1 MFRNYRS
8 EGPPLLTDPDEKIRV
23 RFTLEGSSTTV
34 ANTLRRCILS
44 NTRSVSFR
52 ANLTDAVNPGIV
64 FRKNTSVI
72 FNEML
77 AHRLTLIPLAVRRID
92 EFDPKSI
99 ECSLKIRNDSS
110 NLMPVTAAD
119 IKIVQKTAAEE
130 GVGVGV
136 GVGEEIPSSALF
148 PPDPITGDTC
158 LITTLRP
165 ASGTVVE
172 EIDLTAYPVV
182 GTGAQFMGFCPVSQ
196 CSYGNTEDPD
206 PVRQEQFFFEWLS
219 EFKKIAE
226 PGAVPP
232 EVLAKHKVEWSTM
245 ANQRCFKTDAATGE
259 PNSFDFV
266 IESVGIRSVKEIVAE
281 AIQSVVTMLT
291 PFASTETPSAELG
304 ITTQPVDSRMTNGID
319 VNIANHEHTLGV
331 LLQTVLTDI
340 YLNTEAPDAP
350 ISYAGY
356 KVPHPLHKSVRMR
369 IGIREG
375 VAGDPAVIARQV
387 IAMAAQRAI
396 QIFEDLARE
405 WTNVAPVAVVAPP
418 TLEG

>member
-23 RFTLEGSSTTV
+23 RFTLEGTSTTV
-34 ANTLRRCILS
+34 ANTLRRCTLS
-44 NTRSVSFR
+44 NTRSVGFR
-52 ANLTDAVNPGIV
+52 ANLTDAANPGIA

-99 ECSLKIRNDSS
+99 ECILKIRNESP
-110 NLMPVTAAD
+110 NLMNVTAAD
-119 IKIVQKTAAEE
+119 IKIMQKGAGAGAGAVE
-130 GVGVGV
+130 
-136 GVGEEIPSSALF
+136 GEEIPSSALF

-165 ASGTVVE
+165 ATGSGSVVE

-266 IESVGIRSVKEIVAE
+266 IESVGIRSVKEIIAE
-281 AIQSVVTMLT
+281 AIQSVITMLT
-291 PFASTETPSAELG
+291 PFANTETPSAELG

-319 VNIANHEHTLGV
+319 VNIANHEHTLGN

-369 IGIREG
+369 IGVREG

-387 IAMAAQRAI
+387 IAMAAQRGI

-405 WTNVAPVAVVAPP
+405 WTNVTPVAVVAPP
-418 TLEG
+418 VLEG

>member
-1 MFRNYRS
+1 
-8 EGPPLLTDPDEKIRV
+8 
-23 RFTLEGSSTTV
+23 
-34 ANTLRRCILS
+34 
-44 NTRSVSFR
+44 
-52 ANLTDAVNPGIV
+52 
-64 FRKNTSVI
+64 VI

-77 AHRLTLIPLAVRRID
+77 AHRLTLVPLAVRRID

-99 ECSLKIRNDSS
+99 ECVLKIRNESPS
-110 NLMPVTAAD
+110 LLHVTAAD
-119 IKIVQKTAAEE
+119 IKIIQKGGAGGGAGGDTGGGAD
-130 GVGVGV
+130 
-136 GVGEEIPSSALF
+136 EEIPSSALF

-165 ASGTVVE
+165 ATGSVVE

-206 PVRQEQFFFEWLS
+206 PVRQEQFFFEWLA

-266 IESVGIRSVKEIVAE
+266 IESVGVRSIKEIVAE
-281 AIQSVVTMLT
+281 AIQSVITMLT
-291 PFASTETPSAELG
+291 PFANTETPSAELG
-304 ITTQPVDSRMTNGID
+304 ITTQPVDSRMTNGVD
-319 VNIANHEHTLGV
+319 VNIANHEHTLGN
-331 LLQTVLTDI
+331 LLQTVLTDL

-369 IGIREG
+369 IGVREG
-375 VAGDPAVIARQV
+375 IAGDPAVIARQV

-405 WTNVAPVAVVAPP
+405 WTNVAPATADVAPP
-418 TLEG
+418 VLEG

>member
-8 EGPPLLTDPDEKIRV
+8 EGPPLLTDPEERIRA
-23 RFTLEGSSTTV
+23 RFTLEGTSTTV
-34 ANTLRRCILS
+34 ANTVRRCIMS
-44 NTRSVSFR
+44 NTRSVGFR
-52 ANLTDAVNPGIV
+52 ANLTDAANPGI
-64 FRKNTSVI
+64 FIRKNNAVI

-77 AHRLTLIPLAVRRID
+77 AHRLTLVPLAVRRID

-99 ECSLKIRNDSS
+99 ECVSKIRNESP
-110 NLMPVTAAD
+110 NLLHVTAAD
-119 IKIVQKTAAEE
+119 IKVVQKTA
-130 GVGVGV
+130 GVD
-136 GVGEEIPSSALF
+136 EEIPSSALF

-165 ASGTVVE
+165 ATGSVVE
-172 EIDLTAYPVV
+172 EIDLTAYPVI

-206 PVRQEQFFFEWLS
+206 PVRQEQFFFEWLA

-232 EVLAKHKVEWSTM
+232 EVLAKHKVEWATM
-245 ANQRCFKTDAATGE
+245 ANQRCFKTDVATGE

-266 IESVGIRSVKEIVAE
+266 IESVGVRSVKEIMAE
-281 AIQSVVTMLT
+281 GIQSVITMLT
-291 PFASTETPSAELG
+291 PFANTETPSAELG
-304 ITTQPVDSRMTNGID
+304 ITTQPVDSRMTNGVD
-319 VNIANHEHTLGV
+319 VNIANHEHTLGN
-331 LLQTVLTDI
+331 LLQTVLTDL
-340 YLNTEAPDAP
+340 YLNTETPDAP

-356 KVPHPLHKSVRMR
+356 KVPHPLHKSVRLR
-369 IGIREG
+369 IGVREG
-375 VAGDPAVIARQV
+375 ITGDPAVVARQV

-405 WTNVAPVAVVAPP
+405 WTNVAPAAAVVAPP
-418 TLEG
+418 VLEG

>member
-23 RFTLEGSSTTV
+23 RFTLEGTSTTV

-44 NTRSVSFR
+44 NTRSVGFR
-52 ANLTDAVNPGIV
+52 ANLTDAANPGIV

-77 AHRLTLIPLAVRRID
+77 AHRMTLIPLAVRRID

-99 ECSLKIRNDSS
+99 ECSLTIRNESP
-110 NLMPVTAAD
+110 NIMHVTAGD
-119 IKIVQKTAAEE
+119 IKIVQKTAGE
-130 GVGVGV
+130 GS
-136 GVGEEIPSSALF
+136 EEIPSSALF

-165 ASGTVVE
+165 ATGTVVE
-172 EIDLTAYPVV
+172 AVDFTAYPVI
-182 GTGAQFMGFCPVSQ
+182 GTGSQFMGFCPVSQ

-232 EVLAKHKVEWSTM
+232 EVLAKHKVEWKTM
-245 ANQRCFKTDAATGE
+245 AIQRCFKTDAATGE

-266 IESVGIRSVKEIVAE
+266 IESVGVRPVKDIVAE
-281 AIQSVVTMLT
+281 AIQSVIAMVT
-291 PFASTETPSAELG
+291 PFANTETPSAELG

-319 VNIANHEHTLGV
+319 VNIANHEHTLGN
-331 LLQTVLTDI
+331 LLQTVLTDL

-405 WTNVAPVAVVAPP
+405 WTNVAPAAVVAPP
-418 TLEG
+418 VLEG

>member
-8 EGPPLLTDPDEKIRV
+8 EGPPLLTDPDERIRA

-34 ANTLRRCILS
+34 ANTVRRCILS
-44 NTRSVSFR
+44 HTRSVGFR
-52 ANLTDAVNPGIV
+52 ANLTDAANPGII

-77 AHRLTLIPLAVRRID
+77 GHRLTLLPLAVRRID
-92 EFDPKSI
+92 EFNPKSI
-99 ECSLKIRNDSS
+99 ECTLTVRNDSS
-110 NLMPVTAAD
+110 TIMHVKAAD
-119 IKIVQKTAAEE
+119 IKIVQKTAE
-130 GVGVGV
+130 GE
-136 GVGEEIPSSALF
+136 EEIPSSALF

-158 LITTLRP
+158 LITSLRP
-165 ASGTVVE
+165 ASGSVAE
-172 EIDLTAYPVV
+172 EIDLTAYPVI

-206 PVRQEQFFFEWLS
+206 PVRQEQFFFEWLA

-232 EVLAKHKVEWSTM
+232 EVVAKHKVEWATM
-245 ANQRCFKTDAATGE
+245 AIQRCFKTDIATGE

-266 IESVGIRSVKEIVAE
+266 VESVGVRPVKEIVAE
-281 AIQSVVTMLT
+281 GIKAVIDLVT
-291 PFASTETPSAELG
+291 PFANTETPSAELG

-319 VNIANHEHTLGV
+319 VNIAGHEHTLGN
-331 LLQTVLTDI
+331 LLQTMLTEL
-340 YLNTEAPDAP
+340 YLDKEAPDAP
-350 ISYAGY
+350 IVYAGY
-356 KVPHPLHKSVRMR
+356 KVPHPLHKSVRLR
-369 IGIREG
+369 IGVREG
-375 VAGDPAVIARQV
+375 VSGDPAVVARQV

-405 WTNVAPVAVVAPP
+405 WTNVTAASTGASTAAPV
-418 TLEG
+418 LEG

>member
-8 EGPPLLTDPDEKIRV
+8 EGPTLLTDPEERVRV
-23 RFTLEGSSTTV
+23 RFTLEGTSTTV
-34 ANTLRRCILS
+34 ANTVRRCILS
-44 NTRSVSFR
+44 NTRSVGFR
-52 ANLTDAVNPGIV
+52 ANLTDAANPGIV
-64 FRKNTSVI
+64 IRKNNAVI

-77 AHRLTLIPLAVRRID
+77 AHRLTLVPLAVRRID

-99 ECSLKIRNDSS
+99 ECVLKIRNESP
-110 NLMPVTAAD
+110 NLLHVTAAD
-119 IKIVQKTAAEE
+119 IKVVQKTA
-130 GVGVGV
+130 GVD
-136 GVGEEIPSSALF
+136 EEIPSSALF

-165 ASGTVVE
+165 ATGSVVE
-172 EIDLTAYPVV
+172 EIDLTAYPVI

-206 PVRQEQFFFEWLS
+206 PVRQEQFFFEWLA

-232 EVLAKHKVEWSTM
+232 EVLAKHKVEWATM
-245 ANQRCFKTDAATGE
+245 ANQRCFKTDVATGE

-266 IESVGIRSVKEIVAE
+266 IESVGVRSVKEIMAE
-281 AIQSVVTMLT
+281 GIQSVITMLT
-291 PFASTETPSAELG
+291 PFANTETPSAELG
-304 ITTQPVDSRMTNGID
+304 ITTQPVDSRMTNGVD
-319 VNIANHEHTLGV
+319 VNIANHEHTLGN
-331 LLQTVLTDI
+331 LLQTVLTDL
-340 YLNTEAPDAP
+340 YLNTETPDAP

-356 KVPHPLHKSVRMR
+356 KVPHPLHKSVRLR
-369 IGIREG
+369 IGVREG
-375 VAGDPAVIARQV
+375 ITGDPAVVARQV

-405 WTNVAPVAVVAPP
+405 WTNVAPAAAVVAPP
-418 TLEG
+418 VLEG

>member
-8 EGPPLLTDPDEKIRV
+8 EGPSLLTDPEERVRV
-23 RFTLEGSSTTV
+23 RFTLEGASTTV
-34 ANTLRRCILS
+34 ANTVRRCILS
-44 NTRSVSFR
+44 NTRSVGFR
-52 ANLTDAVNPGIV
+52 ANLTDAANPGIV
-64 FRKNTSVI
+64 IRKNNAVI

-77 AHRLTLIPLAVRRID
+77 AHRLTLIPLAVRRIE

-99 ECSLKIRNDSS
+99 ECSLKIRNESP
-110 NLMPVTAAD
+110 NLLHVTASD
-119 IKIVQKTAAEE
+119 IKIMQKAVTGADA
-130 GVGVGV
+130 VA
-136 GVGEEIPSSALF
+136 GEEIPSSALF

-165 ASGTVVE
+165 ATGSVVE
-172 EIDLTAYPVV
+172 EIDLTAYPVI

-206 PVRQEQFFFEWLS
+206 PVRQEQFFFEWLA

-226 PGAVPP
+226 PGTVPP
-232 EVLAKHKVEWSTM
+232 EALAKHKVEWSTM

-266 IESVGIRSVKEIVAE
+266 IESVGVRSVKEIMAE
-281 AIQSVVTMLT
+281 GIQSVITMLT
-291 PFASTETPSAELG
+291 PFANTETPSAELG
-304 ITTQPVDSRMTNGID
+304 ITTQPVDSRMTNGVD
-319 VNIANHEHTLGV
+319 VNIANHEHTLGN
-331 LLQTVLTDI
+331 LLQTVLTDL

-356 KVPHPLHKSVRMR
+356 KVPHPLHKSVRLR

-375 VAGDPAVIARQV
+375 VVGDPAVIARQV

-405 WTNVAPVAVVAPP
+405 WTNVAPVAAVIAPP
-418 TLEG
+418 VLEG